1 MNVLYYLYC
10 RAELARKFFI
20 GVIASTLGCCFSI
33 PFDVA
38 KSRIQGPQP
47 EPGKVKYKGL
57 FREDSYLD
65 LLHQFS
71 MKKMIWRS

>member
-1 MNVLYYLYC
+1 MYMYC
-10 RAELARKFFI
+10 RAELAKKFFI

-47 EPGKVKYKGL
+47 EPGKVNYKGL
-57 FREDSYLD
+57 FRDDSYLAV
-65 LLHQFS
+65 LE
-71 MKKMIWRS
+71 